1 MYPQIKE
8 DYLQA
13 RRMCAYIMP
22 ENCAPFM
29 FSAFHLSLASYYT
42 GRDEAKRQGH
52 LTMVRYYN
60 DQMARNNERYQTN
73 WY

>member
-1 MYPQIKE
+1 MNEQLKK

-29 FSAFHLSLASYYT
+29 FSAFHLSMAYFYT
-42 GRDEAKRQGH
+42 GKDEEKRQGH
-52 LTMVRYYN
+52 L
-60 DQMARNNERYQTN
+60 QMARFHNKTMEENNERYQTN